1 MNRDIKNNLPNF
13 NSPLM
18 KNKKGLVMGVA
29 NNHSLAWGI
38 ADLLHKNGARLAYT
52 YQGDSFKKRVEPLAK
67 KTESDLIF
75 NCDVTNT
82 NEVENVFSSLKDQW
96 GNLDFI
102 VHGIAYSDKNELN
115 GRYLDT
121 TKENFLKTLEVSCYS
136 LTEVTRIAEPYI
148 NKGGSILTLSFGGST
163 KVMPNYN
170 VMGVAKAALE
180 SSVRY
185 LASDLGKESI
195 RVNAISAGPMRTLSG
210 AGVGGARE
218 IFNFAE
224 KFSPLNGKLSLD
236 NIGSA
241 GLYLLSDLSLGV
253 TGEIHYVDAGYNK
266 VGMPDP
272 KNIT

>member
-1 MNRDIKNNLPNF
+1 MNKSTEENSPNF
-13 NSPLM
+13 SLPLM
-18 KNKKGLVMGVA
+18 KDKKGLIMGVA

-38 ADLLHKNGARLAYT
+38 ANLLYKNGAELAYT

-67 KTESDLIF
+67 KTNSNLIF
-75 NCDVTNT
+75 NCDVTKT
-82 NEVENVFSSLKDQW
+82 KEIEDVFSAIEKEWKD
-96 GNLDFI
+96 LDFI
-102 VHGIAYSDKNELN
+102 VHGIAYSDRNELT

-121 TKENFLKTLEVSCYS
+121 SKENFLKTLEISCYS
-136 LTEVTRIAEPYI
+136 LTEITRIAEPYI
-148 NKGGSILTLSFGGST
+148 NEGGSILTLSFGGSV

-185 LASDLGKESI
+185 LSSDLGKKGI

-218 IFNFAE
+218 IFNYAE
-224 KFSPLNGKLSLD
+224 KFSPLRGKLSLD
-236 NIGSA
+236 NVGSA

-253 TGEIHYVDAGYNK
+253 TGEIHYVDLGYNTI
-266 VGMPDP
+266 GMPKP
-272 KNIT
+272 E

>member
-38 ADLLHKNGARLAYT
+38 ANLLHKNGAKLAYT

-102 VHGIAYSDKNELN
+102 VHGIAYSDRNELN

-224 KFSPLNGKLSLD
+224 KFSPLNRKLSLD

-253 TGEIHYVDAGYNK
+253 TGEIHYVDLGYNTI
-266 VGMPDP
+266 GMPKP
-272 KNIT
+272 K